1 MVYVK
6 STEVSVLNQ
15 LTERLEGFPVNGV
28 VAILEDTLSHA
39 RSYSVPFVLDLE
51 VIANSWLSES
61 EEYVLNSHKVEDL
74 EELHD
79 TIHYLQPDG
88 PGTQVYYTY
97 LDDDSG
103 VIHLTED

>member
-6 STEVSVLNQ
+6 STEVSVLNE

-61 EEYVLNSHKVEDL
+61 EEYVLKSHKVEDL

>member
-6 STEVSVLNQ
+6 STELSVLNE
-15 LTERLEGFPVNGV
+15 LTERLEDFPISGV
-28 VAILEDTLSHA
+28 VAILEDTLNHA
-39 RSYSVPFVLDLE
+39 RSYVFPFALDLE

-61 EEYVLNSHKVEDL
+61 EEYVLKSHKVEDL

-88 PGTQVYYTY
+88 PGTQVYYMY
-97 LDDDSG
+97 LDDDNG
-103 VIHLTED
+103 VVHLTED